1 MEYPFSELDDL
12 EPAYAVT
19 VHKSQGSEYPAVIL
33 PLLSGPSGLFTRNL
47 LYTAVTRARDC
58 VVILGSRQTVASM
71 TANVR
76 ENRRYTGLKERIHE
90 IFAVTDADSRPG
102 LSQEMS
108 DL

>member
-1 MEYPFSELDDL
+1 MEYPFSDLEDL

-33 PLLSGPSGLFTRNL
+33 PLLSGPAGLFNRNL

-58 VVILGSRQTVASM
+58 VVILGSRQAVAAM

-90 IFAVTDADSRPG
+90 IFTVADTGAGSAVPEAVPY
-102 LSQEMS
+102 M
-108 DL
+108 